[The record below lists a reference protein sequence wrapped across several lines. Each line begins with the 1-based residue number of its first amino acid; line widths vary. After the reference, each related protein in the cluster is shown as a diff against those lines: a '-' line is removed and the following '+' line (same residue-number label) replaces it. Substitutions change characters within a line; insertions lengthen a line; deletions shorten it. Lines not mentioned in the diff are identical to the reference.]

1 MKRDRQFCKF
11 FALIAPSTQGEVAV
25 EGKNIDFIFG
35 KMQIFVGAACST
47 GGDLMSFSTP
57 TVKVAAKRAPTFT
70 ADARKILQK
79 LNSCLH

>member
-35 KMQIFVGAACST
+35 KMQIFAGTNST
-47 GGDLMSFSTP
+47 TEGNLMSFSP
-57 TVKVAAKRAPTFT
+57 EKVAAKRAPTFT

>member
-1 MKRDRQFCKF
+1 
-11 FALIAPSTQGEVAV
+11 
-25 EGKNIDFIFG
+25 
-35 KMQIFVGAACST
+35 MQIFAGAHSAT
-47 GGDLMSFSTP
+47 EGDLMSFSTP